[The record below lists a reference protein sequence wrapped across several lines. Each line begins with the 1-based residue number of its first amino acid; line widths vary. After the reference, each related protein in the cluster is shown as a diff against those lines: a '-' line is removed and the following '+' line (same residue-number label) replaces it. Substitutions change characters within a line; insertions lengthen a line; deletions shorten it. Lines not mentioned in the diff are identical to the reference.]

1 VIIWKSIVGKL
12 WLMIIG
18 LVALMLI
25 MVSIFVGRSIDTS
38 LVDLPQSKLKLQELA
53 NKLSLSVEK
62 YSFDEQ
68 YIKTVNEL
76 LRSQTAEM
84 VLVDANFSL
93 ISDSANQDLF
103 EYKVKDLFLEPEMK
117 KVFLGGEF
125 VFSSL
130 EEDENIISIAVP
142 VYNLQSNKIYAAL
155 ILTQSVD
162 SLKQAGDVK
171 KSLIYAAVTG
181 FLLTTFLAF
190 FLSNRLTQPL
200 IRMKKAADLISVG
213 HYKMR
218 VSNEAEMQD
227 EIGQLARAF
236 NLMAQKLDETI
247 KALNQEKEHL
257 KSVIRSMIDAVLTID
272 ANGEVVLA
280 NPQGRQLL
288 KDWYEIQ
295 WNEWK
300 PLFEN
305 QIPEPLYEL
314 FQEVVDGATE
324 LSSVLHVKSNTW
336 SVVMTPLYSDDQL
349 RGVVAVLRNVTE
361 QYKLEKLRKDFVANV
376 SHELRTPL
384 SMLQGYSEALLD
396 DVVETV
402 EERKELA
409 QVILDESLR
418 MGRLVRD
425 LLDLARMEAGH
436 LEMKFKLVDVT
447 QLMTRVHR
455 KFTVVAKENAV
466 IIQMKISDDSL
477 KLIHADEDRLEQ
489 VLTNLLDNA
498 LRYTPAGSTIFIR
511 ASHAEFKDF
520 PAVQFEVEDQ
530 GEGIPNEDL
539 PYVFDRFYKA
549 DKART
554 RGESKGTG
562 LGLSIVK
569 NIILAHG
576 GFVNVRSTLG
586 QGTTFTYL
594 IPNDFTEIEKN
605 KL

>member
-1 VIIWKSIVGKL
+1 MIWKSIVGKL

-18 LVALMLI
+18 LMALILI
-25 MVSIFVGRSIDTS
+25 LISVFVGRSIDTS
-38 LVDLPQSKLKLQELA
+38 LVDLPQSKQNLQNLA
-53 NKLSLSVEK
+53 NELSVSVER
-62 YSFDEQ
+62 YGFDEQ

-76 LRSQTAEM
+76 LRSQQAEM
-84 VLVDANFSL
+84 MIVDSGLSTVSESSNP
-93 ISDSANQDLF
+93 DLF
-103 EYKVKDLFLEPEMK
+103 DYKLKDLYSEPELR
-117 KVFLGGEF
+117 KVFLGGES
-125 VFSSL
+125 VFSAL
-130 EEDENIISIAVP
+130 EEEEDIISIAVP
-142 VYNLQSNKIYAAL
+142 VYNMQSNKIYATV
-155 ILTQSVD
+155 ILVQSVD
-162 SLKQAGDVK
+162 SLKQANDVK
-171 KSLIYAAVTG
+171 KSLIYAAVIG
-181 FLLTTFLAF
+181 FLLTIFLAF
-190 FLSNRLTQPL
+190 FLSSRLTQPL

-218 VSNEAEMQD
+218 VANEAELQD

-236 NLMAQKLDETI
+236 NMMAEKLDETI

-300 PLFEN
+300 PMFEN

-314 FQEVVDGATE
+314 FEQVVQGATE

-336 SVVMTPLYSDDQL
+336 SVVLTPLYSEDQL

-396 DVVETV
+396 DMVETI
-402 EERKELA
+402 EERRELA

-418 MGRLVRD
+418 MSRLVRD

-436 LEMKFKLVDVT
+436 LEMSFKVVDVS

-455 KFTVVAKENAV
+455 KFTVAAKENAV
-466 IIQMKISDDSL
+466 QIQLQMNDDAL

-498 LRYTPAGSTIFIR
+498 LRYSQSGKKIFIR
-511 ASHAEFKDF
+511 ASHAEYKDF

-576 GFVNVRSTLG
+576 GFVNVSSTLG
-586 QGTTFTYL
+586 KGTTFSYL
-594 IPNDFTEIEKN
+594 IPNDFTEIEN
-605 KL
+605 

>member
-1 VIIWKSIVGKL
+1 VVIWNSIVGKL
-12 WLMIIG
+12 WLLIIG
-18 LVALMLI
+18 LVALILI
-25 MVSIFVGRSIDTS
+25 IISVFVGRSIDTS
-38 LVDLPQSKLKLQELA
+38 LVDLDQSKKQLQNLA
-53 NKLSLSVEK
+53 SDLAQSVER
-62 YSFDEQ
+62 YRFDAQ
-68 YIKTVNEL
+68 YIKTVNQL
-76 LRSQTAEM
+76 LRSQKSEM
-84 VLVDANFSL
+84 ILVDANSQVL
-93 ISDSANQDLF
+93 TDRANQDLLK
-103 EYKVKDLFLEPEMK
+103 YNITDLYLKPEINQ
-117 KVFLGGEF
+117 VYFGGETII
-125 VFSSL
+125 SNQ
-130 EEDENIISIAVP
+130 EKIDNMISIALP
-142 VYNLQSNKIYAAL
+142 VYNLDVDKIHAVL

-162 SLKQAGDVK
+162 SLQQADDVK
-171 KSLIYAAVTG
+171 QTLIYAAVIG

-218 VSNEAEMQD
+218 VANESNMQD

-257 KSVIRSMIDAVLTID
+257 KSIIRSMIDAVLTID
-272 ANGEVVLA
+272 ANGEVVLT

-295 WNEWK
+295 WSDWK
-300 PLFEN
+300 PMFEN
-305 QIPEPLYEL
+305 QIPEPLYQL
-314 FQEVVDGATE
+314 FEQVVQGATE
-324 LSSVLHVKSNTW
+324 LNSVLHVKSNTW

-396 DVVETV
+396 DMVETP

-436 LEMKFKLVDVT
+436 LEMKFQMVDVNKLV
-447 QLMTRVHR
+447 TRVHR
-455 KFTVVAKENAV
+455 KFTVAAKEQKV
-466 IIQMKISDDSL
+466 SIHMEMSDDAL

-498 LRYTPAGSTIFIR
+498 LRYTPIGSNIYIR
-511 ASHAEFKDF
+511 ASHTTFKDF
-520 PAVQFEVEDQ
+520 PAVEFEIEDQ

-576 GFVNVRSTLG
+576 GFVNVRSTIG
-586 QGTTFTYL
+586 QGTTFTYI
-594 IPNDFTEIEKN
+594 IPNDFTEIEKQS
-605 KL
+605 